1 MLVSIDP
8 ENPEVWYL
16 LDVINI
22 LKKGGVIAY
31 PTDTLYGIGCD
42 LLNKKAIEKVY
53 WIKGM
58 PKRKPLSFICHDLT
72 HIAKYAR
79 VSNIAYRLMK
89 RLIPGPYTFILPA
102 THNVPR
108 LMLTRRRTVGIRIP
122 NNKICLELVR
132 LLGNPIIS
140 TSIKVEEDEP
150 VSDPYKIY
158 ETYRD
163 KLDAVIDG
171 GIIKVS
177 ESTVIDLTSQVPQ
190 IVRQGAGDVSHIIVT

>member
-22 LKKGGVIAY
+22 LKRGGVIAY

-58 PKRKPLSFICHDLT
+58 PRRKPLSFICHDLT

-177 ESTVIDLTSQVPQ
+177 ESTVIDLTSQAPQ